1 MDTFVE
7 VDIQKKLRK
16 FVKNNFYHASHMQIS
31 PRQANYICSLLN
43 NNNCKNILEIGTL
56 YGYSA
61 LSFAI
66 NSPNDVKITCIEKD
80 KSSLKVAEQF
90 WLEAKVSHKI
100 KIINGNAMNILNS
113 IKEKYDLIF
122 IDADKKNYINYF
134 EKSLP
139 LLNQTGIL
147 VFDNVLWKGLVAQK
161 MNNDRVTTAIR
172 RFNDY
177 IKNDKRITTRIVS
190 IGDGLAICKKITKF

>member
-16 FVKNNFYHASHMQIS
+16 FVKNNFYHASHTQIS
-31 PRQANYICSLLN
+31 PSQANYICSLLN

>member
-31 PRQANYICSLLN
+31 PSQANYICSLLN

-100 KIINGNAMNILNS
+100 EIINGDAMNILNS

-139 LLNQTGIL
+139 LLKKNGVL

-161 MNNDRVTTAIR
+161 TNNDRVTIEIR
-172 RFNDY
+172 KFN
-177 IKNDKRITTRIVS
+177 K
-190 IGDGLAICKKITKF
+190 

>member
-1 MDTFVE
+1 
-7 VDIQKKLRK
+7 
-16 FVKNNFYHASHMQIS
+16 
-31 PRQANYICSLLN
+31 
-43 NNNCKNILEIGTL
+43 
-56 YGYSA
+56 
-61 LSFAI
+61 
-66 NSPNDVKITCIEKD
+66 
-80 KSSLKVAEQF
+80 
-90 WLEAKVSHKI
+90 
-100 KIINGNAMNILNS
+100 MNILNS

-147 VFDNVLWKGLVAQK
+147 VFDNVLWKGLIAQK